1 MPERMEDNMDAP
13 VGGPQDMDEA
23 MKKPM
28 DGEMDESIEQ
38 EMKEPVSGD
47 MDDSTE
53 NGDERTHGRR
63 HGRLDEDALGTPRI
77 RRLTVTRHACPARLN
92 ELICRAGRH
101 LLRTHPVYCYGSR

>member
-53 NGDERTHGRR
+53 NGTSEPMGGDM
-63 HGRLDEDALGTPRI
+63 EDS
-77 RRLTVTRHACPARLN
+77 TRMP
-92 ELICRAGRH
+92 
-101 LLRTHPVYCYGSR
+101 